1 MFYGSMTKNSRW
13 VSSYFQNQFSITK
26 IDRIFSKKN
35 QKTFKNV
42 NLEDHFLLKTF
53 FSIFQVLDVLR
64 VDDKKFS
71 LSLSLYFG
79 VVWKEHRLHLPPPG
93 SNNSGASWLPIDL
106 EFMSN
111 LWVRIFIFSNF
122 YCMLPNPNDSFSN
135 LNSDCSNILDMRNL
149 RKQVKKAFCYQKLLW
164 PFTVGINCSSG
175 LKNFENSLPS
185 ASNFQSFS
193 RSLEQFFVTVGQ
205 SNFGNKIP
213 FFHSRPEQC
222 SKQNNYHC

>member
-1 MFYGSMTKNSRW
+1 M
-13 VSSYFQNQFSITK
+13 
-26 IDRIFSKKN
+26 
-35 QKTFKNV
+35 
-42 NLEDHFLLKTF
+42 
-53 FSIFQVLDVLR
+53 LDVLR

-164 PFTVGINCSSG
+164 PFTVWINCSIY
-175 LKNFENSLPS
+175 LKNFQILG
-185 ASNFQSFS
+185 FQPRISKVLLDHSSVFIGY
-193 RSLEQFFVTVGQ
+193 L
-205 SNFGNKIP
+205 
-213 FFHSRPEQC
+213 HSRIC
-222 SKQNNYHC
+222 NTTCYV